1 MQAQVGFKVW
11 GKIAGDAFE
20 KVFPTV
26 AAWKAWRRLNERRY
40 EIEVF
45 GMKSEAA

>member
-1 MQAQVGFKVW
+1 MQLQVGFKVW
-11 GKIAGDAFE
+11 GKIAGDMFE
-20 KVFPTV
+20 RVFPTV

-45 GMKSEAA
+45 GMQSEAI